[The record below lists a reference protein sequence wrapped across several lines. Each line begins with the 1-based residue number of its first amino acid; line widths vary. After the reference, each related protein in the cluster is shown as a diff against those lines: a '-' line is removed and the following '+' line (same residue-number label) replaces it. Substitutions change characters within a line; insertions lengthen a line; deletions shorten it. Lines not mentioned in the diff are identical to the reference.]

1 LAPFLIFMQ
10 ALSRFPRVVILLASL
25 SFIAEGQAA
34 QKPTPA
40 VKPAPA
46 AKPSQP
52 QPAISVSSAI
62 QLAREGK
69 CSEAMPVLKA
79 SVGKVQDPDLKR
91 QLGHAGVRCAM
102 SYNQAGDAARFIEY
116 LQHEFPHDPEILFL
130 AVHLYSDLSI
140 RASQELLYTNPSS
153 PQVHQLSAEAL
164 EAQGNWKG
172 AISEYRTVLERD
184 AEMPGIHFRIGRVIL
199 SEPETP
205 DTMIEAQKEFEAEL
219 KINPS
224 NAAAEYILG
233 EMARKNEQWP
243 EAIAHFRK
251 ATELDNSLADAYV
264 GLGRA
269 LLSAGQPADAVTPLQ
284 HATQLQPDNPTTH
297 YYASIALARAGRKPD
312 SVRESE
318 LYKQTSAKAA
328 KTKEEVN
335 IGVLGPQRIEALKD
349 SN

>member
-1 LAPFLIFMQ
+1 MAPFLIFMQ
-10 ALSRFPRVVILLASL
+10 ARYRPPFLIILFTSVGFA
-25 SFIAEGQAA
+25 AAGQT
-34 QKPTPA
+34 TP
-40 VKPAPA
+40 KPATGV
-46 AKPSQP
+46 KSVQP
-52 QPAISVSSAI
+52 QPAVSVDRAI
-62 QLAREGK
+62 ELAREGK
-69 CSEAMPVLKA
+69 CGEAMPVLKA

-116 LQHEFPHDPEILFL
+116 LQREFPHDPEVLFL

-153 PQVHQLSAEAL
+153 PQVHQLNAEAL

-172 AISEYRTVLERD
+172 AVSEYRTVLEREAD
-184 AEMPGIHFRIGRVIL
+184 TPGIHFRIGRVIL

-205 DTMIEAQKEFEAEL
+205 DTMAEAKKEFEAEL
-219 KINPS
+219 KINPN
-224 NAAAEYILG
+224 NAAAEYVLG
-233 EMARKNEQWP
+233 EMARKNDQWP
-243 EAIAHFRK
+243 EAIAHFKK
-251 ATELDNSLADAYV
+251 ATELDTSLADAYV

-269 LLSAGQPADAVTPLQ
+269 LLSAGQPADAVVPLQ
-284 HATQLQPDNPTTH
+284 HAAELQPDNPTTH
-297 YYASIALARAGRKPD
+297 YYASIALARAGRKQD
-312 SVRESE
+312 SAHESE

-335 IGVLGPQRIEALKD
+335 IGVLGPQRVEVVKE

>member
-1 LAPFLIFMQ
+1 MFMP
-10 ALSRFPRVVILLASL
+10 ANVRFSLLVTLFAG
-25 SFIAEGQAA
+25 FTFAAAGQTTP
-34 QKPTPA
+34 KPVPA
-40 VKPAPA
+40 VKPA
-46 AKPSQP
+46 QP
-52 QPAISVSSAI
+52 QPAISVSQAI

-69 CSEAMPVLKA
+69 CGDAMPVLKA

-116 LQHEFPHDPEILFL
+116 LQREFPHDPEILFL

-153 PQVHQLSAEAL
+153 PQVHQLNAEAL

-172 AISEYRTVLERD
+172 AISEYRTVLEREAD
-184 AEMPGIHFRIGRVIL
+184 TPGIHFRIGRAIL
-199 SEPETP
+199 SEPESPTALL
-205 DTMIEAQKEFEAEL
+205 DAKKEFEAEL
-219 KINPS
+219 KINPN
-224 NAAAEYILG
+224 NAAAEYVLG
-233 EMARKNEQWP
+233 EIARKSDQWP
-243 EAIAHFRK
+243 DAIAHFKK
-251 ATELDNSLADAYV
+251 ATELDTSLADAYV
-264 GLGRA
+264 GLGRS
-269 LLSAGQPADAVTPLQ
+269 LLSAGKPVDAVIPLER
-284 HATQLQPDNPTTH
+284 AAQLQPDNPTTH

-312 SVRESE
+312 SARESD

-335 IGVLGPQRIEALKD
+335 LGVLGPQRVEVVKE

>member
-1 LAPFLIFMQ
+1 M
-10 ALSRFPRVVILLASL
+10 
-25 SFIAEGQAA
+25 
-34 QKPTPA
+34 
-40 VKPAPA
+40 
-46 AKPSQP
+46 
-52 QPAISVSSAI
+52 
-62 QLAREGK
+62 
-69 CSEAMPVLKA
+69 LKA

-153 PQVHQLSAEAL
+153 PQVHQLNAEAL

-172 AISEYRTVLERD
+172 AVSEYRTVLERD
-184 AEMPGIHFRIGRVIL
+184 ADTPGIHFRIGRVIL

-205 DTMIEAQKEFEAEL
+205 DTMSEAKKEFEAEL
-219 KINPS
+219 RINPN

-233 EMARKNEQWP
+233 EMARKNDQWP

-251 ATELDNSLADAYV
+251 ATQLDAGLADAFV
-264 GLGRA
+264 GLGRS
-269 LLSAGQPADAVTPLQ
+269 LLSAGQPADAVAPLQ
-284 HATQLQPDNPTTH
+284 HAAQLQPDNPTTH
-297 YYASIALARAGRKPD
+297 YYLAIALGRTGRKED
-312 SVRESE
+312 AAVETA
-318 LYKQTSAKAA
+318 LYKQTSEKAA
-328 KTKEEVN
+328 KTKDEVN
-335 IGVLGPQRIEALKD
+335 IGVLGPQRVEAVKE